1 MEKRSRTLF
10 VEEWKSIFRKR
21 MTLVSIIAVC
31 TIPLLYSGTFLWA
44 FWNPYDQVNELPVA
58 VVNRDT
64 GAEMDGKMLTIG
76 EDFQEELKN
85 SDAFQ
90 WDFVT
95 KEQAEQGLRNKQ
107 YYMAI
112 EIPED
117 FSLRASKVMEAHPDP
132 AVLTYIP
139 NEGLNYMTSRIGS
152 SAVDKI
158 KAELSQE
165 LTEAY
170 VTSLFENIQTVS
182 DGLGEAAEG
191 AGKLA
196 DGSGKLHEGI
206 EQIQSKLGEMFNGT
220 GTLGNGILKLI
231 QGTEKLGSG
240 TKKLSEG
247 SGKLSEGIVKLEDGH
262 QELTDGVRSLQGG
275 TAALKDGLAQSKAGA
290 EQLKTGAEGLQ
301 ALLAAI
307 AGANPELAA
316 SQQYAQA
323 IQISEQLSGGAAGL
337 AEGQQQLAAGA
348 EQLAAGGAE
357 VLAGMETLGGK
368 LDEAGKAAAKLEAGA
383 QSVEQG
389 AKELKT
395 GLGELKTGIGKV
407 TSGAKQLHEGT
418 VELASGSRSVTD
430 GSSELFH
437 KLTDAAAETSSI
449 HPDEATYRMFASPVI
464 IDEEKEG
471 AVPNY
476 GTGMAPY
483 FISMSLF
490 VGAMMLTIVFDVRKP
505 AVRPRRAIN
514 WFGSKLVTMLL
525 VGLLQALLQA
535 LLLDGVM
542 LGVLQLEVKSVPYF
556 IGFSILLSWT
566 YMAIVQMLV
575 TLFGDAGRFLAI
587 LLLIVQLTTSGG
599 TFPVEMIPT
608 GLQQLHTWTPM
619 AYAVDGFRT
628 IISTGQFDFLQED
641 AGVLAGVFTASAFIT
656 LSYYVF
662 RMRRRGGGQEIRN
675 VEVAS

>member
-21 MTLVSIIAVC
+21 MTLISIAAVC
-31 TIPLLYSGTFLWA
+31 VIPLLYSGTFLWA
-44 FWNPYDQVNELPVA
+44 FWNPYGQVNELPVA

-64 GAEMDGKMLTIG
+64 GAEMDGKKLTIG

-85 SDAFQ
+85 SDTFKWA
-90 WDFVT
+90 FVT
-95 KEQAEQGLRNKQ
+95 KEQAEQGLRDKQ

-196 DGSGKLHEGI
+196 DGSGKLQDGI
-206 EQIQSKLGEMFNGT
+206 EQFQNKLGELYNGT
-220 GTLGNGILKLI
+220 GPLGDGILKLI

-240 TKKLSEG
+240 TKKLYAG
-247 SGKLSEGIVKLEDGH
+247 SGQLNEGIVKLQGGH
-262 QELTDGVRSLQGG
+262 QELTDGVRSLQTG
-275 TAALKDGLAQSKAGA
+275 TDTLKQGLAQSKAGA
-290 EQLKTGAEGLQ
+290 EQLKAGAEGLQ
-301 ALLAAI
+301 GLLGLI
-307 AGANPELAA
+307 AEANPELAA
-316 SQQYAQA
+316 TQEYAQA
-323 IQISEQLSGGAAGL
+323 LQIAQQVSGGAAGL

-348 EQLAAGGAE
+348 DQLAAGEAKI
-357 VLAGMETLGGK
+357 LAGMETFGSK
-368 LDEAGKAAAKLEAGA
+368 LEEAGKAAAKVEAGA
-383 QSVEQG
+383 QAVEQG
-389 AKELKT
+389 TKDLKT
-395 GLGELKTGIGKV
+395 GLGVLKTGVGKV
-407 TSGAKQLHEGT
+407 ADGAKQLHEGT
-418 VELASGSRSVTD
+418 LKLANGSRSVTD
-430 GSSELFH
+430 GSSELFQ

-449 HPDEATYRMFASPVI
+449 HPDAATYRMFASPVI

-514 WFGSKLVTMLL
+514 WFGSKLATMLL
-525 VGLLQALLQA
+525 VGLLQA

-599 TFPVEMIPT
+599 TFPVEMIPS

-619 AYAVDGFRT
+619 AYAVDGFRA
-628 IISTGQFDFLQED
+628 IISTGQYDFLQGD
-641 AGVLAGVFTASAFIT
+641 AGVLAGVFAASAFIT
-656 LSYYVF
+656 LAYYVY
-662 RMRRRGGGQEIRN
+662 RMRRRGGGQKILN